1 MKKIWTW
8 LDQAYIDGF
17 YPDEPADRK
26 VDKPSIKT
34 WQPMK
39 ADERKMEYRRRLQ
52 RSLKK

>member
-8 LDQAYIDGF
+8 LEQAYIDGF

-26 VDKPSIKT
+26 VDRPTIKT

-52 RSLKK
+52 GSLKK